1 MTAVASISTS
11 HSGLASAC
19 TTRPVQTGCTPF
31 IYSPPVDRLAM
42 ADVGDIDHQ
51 LDDMRHLAAGLG
63 HELADVL
70 HYLVGL
76 LGGVVAVDV
85 LRVIQVLGALA
96 THPHGFSALRDNRLA
111 KVVVEILFGI

>member
-1 MTAVASISTS
+1 
-11 HSGLASAC
+11 
-19 TTRPVQTGCTPF
+19 
-31 IYSPPVDRLAM
+31 M

-85 LRVIQVLGALA
+85 LRVIEVLGALA
-96 THPHGFSALRDNRLA
+96 AHPHGFSALRDDRLA
-111 KVVVEILFGI
+111 KIIVEILFGICVTGIELADAVMRHGPVLD